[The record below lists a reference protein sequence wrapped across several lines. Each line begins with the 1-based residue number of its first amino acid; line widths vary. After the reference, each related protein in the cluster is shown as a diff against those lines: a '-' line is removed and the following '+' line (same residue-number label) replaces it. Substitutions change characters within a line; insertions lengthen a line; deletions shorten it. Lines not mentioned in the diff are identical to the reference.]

1 MKELKLWFFSAVVLA
16 LCVSA
21 ASSQHRTAGEVVEVL
36 DGKTVVVAVPAGRV
50 KVELQ
55 YIDVPEDGQPLHAAM
70 KEHLKSLLMG
80 KAVELQTKGF
90 SREKLTGKLV
100 LNGVDV
106 SQQMLRDGA
115 AWHLAFERS
124 GQNRTE
130 FVAYAESET
139 LAKMEKRGV
148 WSVAGLEP
156 AWEYRE
162 KKQALFVPAKTAAP
176 VSSESKKGV
185 QSKKYW
191 SDVNPR
197 MKAPAL
203 VTHGFHA
210 PTQTGFLATPLLGV
224 KNGPDQPLSQKTAVQ
239 LHYYYT
245 ERPNTGRSG
254 YFLLSV
260 VSIADDWRFKG
271 PSTMVLDVD
280 GKKFTIGKPTKE
292 SDKGEFQQVE
302 KLVYQLDAAMV
313 ERIANGGDVALKISD
328 YMIIPRPIL
337 QMILRDMVIAAKG

>member
-1 MKELKLWFFSAVVLA
+1 MKELKFSLFTAIVIA
-16 LCVSA
+16 LSISV

-36 DGKTVVVAVPAGRV
+36 DGKTVVVAVPTGRV
-50 KVELQ
+50 NVELQ

-70 KEHLKSLLMG
+70 KDHLKALLVG

-90 SREKLTGKLV
+90 SREKLTGKLL

-139 LAKMEKRGV
+139 LAKLEKRGV
-148 WSVAGLEP
+148 WSVNGLEP

-162 KKQALFVPAKTAAP
+162 KKQARLIPAKTTTA
-176 VSSESKKGV
+176 VLSESKQTAKF
-185 QSKKYW
+185 KKYW
-191 SDVNPR
+191 SDTNPR
-197 MKAPAL
+197 MKAPSL
-203 VTHGFHA
+203 VSHGFHA

-239 LHYYYT
+239 IHYYYT
-245 ERPNTGRSG
+245 ERANKGRTG

-292 SDKGEFQQVE
+292 SDKGESQQVE

-313 ERIANGGDVALKISD
+313 ERIANGGEVALKISD